1 VHYSQY
7 YLHHQHANIREKDG
21 WYKEDGWKGML
32 RIKLKAK
39 CRKPGKQGRKFGRF
53 FLPLV

>member
-7 YLHHQHANIREKDG
+7 YLHHQHANTRGKDG

-32 RIKLKAK
+32 RIKLREK
-39 CRKPGKQGRKFGRF
+39 CRRLGEQGRKFGRVL
-53 FLPLV
+53 LPLV

>member
-32 RIKLKAK
+32 RIKLRAK
-39 CRKPGKQGRKFGRF
+39 CRKLGKQREKI
-53 FLPLV
+53 

>member
-7 YLHHQHANIREKDG
+7 YLHHQHVNTSGNDG

-32 RIKLKAK
+32 RIKIREK
-39 CRKPGKQGRKFGRF
+39 CGRLGEKG
-53 FLPLV
+53 

>member
-7 YLHHQHANIREKDG
+7 NIHHQHANARGKDG

-32 RIKLKAK
+32 RIKLRAK
-39 CRKPGKQGRKFGRF
+39 WRELGEQREKNW
-53 FLPLV
+53 